1 MGHTA
6 LTPHLYRSAHSSH
19 APRGVPL
26 YDHGRVT
33 PTRDPGGLRDLNR
46 LRWVTIVLPIV
57 FVWGF
62 EIVRFFVL
70 DRQFSSDESHVAAAL
85 VLGAAIVFFAMLVSV
100 YLDRAQRHLV
110 SQNRDLTATHAVSS
124 AVRGGLALDDLL
136 EQSLDQVVTQT
147 HALAG
152 IVTVAGTDGQLII
165 HRRPAALAPGLTWLN
180 PILEEEPDPVLAA
193 PRYTRRT
200 GIDTGVLDLP
210 LVRGTT
216 RIGSVRLVFHPP
228 VEPDIS
234 DAALADIAG
243 EIAGAAQLG
252 LTVADLHRREQERE
266 ALYAVAL
273 QLTGR
278 ADLPDMLDSITQR
291 ARDLLGAERAVACLS
306 DRRGTTAPKSGAI
319 RERLAMA
326 DDGSVCLVA
335 HENAA
340 GDHPHNPLCP
350 LVDLTPASAW
360 AARPMRGPDGVL
372 GELCVV
378 RSGPPFT
385 QADRTLLGAL
395 ADMASIAV
403 RTARL
408 HEAEE
413 QWTIHAERDRIAREL
428 HDSLAQVLGVI
439 HLQLRSLEARAK
451 DEASLGI
458 ADELS
463 ALAET
468 ADEAYSDVREA
479 ILGLRE
485 TVREDDGL
493 EGSLREYLRKYSRQT
508 GIAANLTCDGDTR
521 RALSPRSEV
530 QLLRVVQEALTNTRK
545 HAGASRVSVKIDCL
559 ERGVTLTIADDGVGF
574 DPSIVSSSMEGGFG
588 LASMR
593 ERVEVIGGRLD
604 VHTAANQGT
613 TIIVRL
619 AVEDTVGTP
628 SAETPGAAR
637 R

>member
-1 MGHTA
+1 M
-6 LTPHLYRSAHSSH
+6 S
-19 APRGVPL
+19 VPN
-26 YDHGRVT
+26 GS
-33 PTRDPGGLRDLNR
+33 RDLNR
-46 LRWVTIVLPIV
+46 LKWATVILPIGFVWAFELLRFLVLDPRMSGDESYVASAMIMGGAIVIFATIVSI
-57 FVWGF
+57 
-62 EIVRFFVL
+62 
-70 DRQFSSDESHVAAAL
+70 
-85 VLGAAIVFFAMLVSV
+85 
-100 YLDRAQRHLV
+100 YLDRTQRQLV
-110 SQNRDLTATHAVSS
+110 SQNKDLTATHAVSS
-124 AVRGGLALDDLL
+124 AVRGGLSLPDLL
-136 EQSLDQVVTQT
+136 EQSLDRVVTQT
-147 HALAG
+147 GALAG
-152 IVTVAGTDGQLII
+152 SVTIQGADDLAISI
-165 HRRPAALAPGLTWLN
+165 RRPAVLTPGMAWLAPVLG
-180 PILEEEPDPVLAA
+180 EAADPAVDA
-193 PRYTRRT
+193 PRYTRRA

-210 LVRGTT
+210 LIRGVN
-216 RIGSVRLVFHPP
+216 RIGHLRLVFHPP

-252 LTVADLHRREQERE
+252 VTVADLHRRELERE

-278 ADLPDMLDSITQR
+278 GDLRDVLDTITQH

-306 DRRGTTAPKSGAI
+306 DPRELGMRAMAG

-326 DDGSVCLVA
+326 DDGSVCRVA
-335 HENAA
+335 HEKAA
-340 GDHPHNPLCP
+340 ANHPQNPHCP
-350 LVDLTPASAW
+350 LVVREDGAIW
-360 AARPMRGPDGVL
+360 MARPLRGPDGVL

-378 RSGPPFT
+378 RTGRPFT
-385 QADRTLLGAL
+385 ASEKSLLGAL
-395 ADMASIAV
+395 ADMAAIAV

-439 HLQLRSLEARAK
+439 HLQLRALETRAK
-451 DEASLGI
+451 DEASHTM

-463 ALAET
+463 DLADT
-468 ADEAYSDVREA
+468 ADEAYRDVREA

-508 GIAANLTCDGDTR
+508 GITTNLACEGDTR
-521 RALSPRSEV
+521 RFLSPRSEV

-545 HAGASRVSVKIDCL
+545 HAGANRIAVKINCL
-559 ERGVTLTIADDGVGF
+559 DGGTTLTIEDDGVGF
-574 DPSIVSSSMEGGFG
+574 DPATVSSSMEGGFG

-593 ERVEVIGGRLD
+593 ERVEQIGGRLD
-604 VHTAANQGT
+604 VHTAPNAGT
-613 TIIVRL
+613 TIVVRL
-619 AVEDTVGTP
+619 DAEDTVGTP
-628 SAETPGAAR
+628 SAEAPGTAR

>member
-1 MGHTA
+1 M
-6 LTPHLYRSAHSSH
+6 SE
-19 APRGVPL
+19 
-26 YDHGRVT
+26 
-33 PTRDPGGLRDLNR
+33 PGGARDLNR
-46 LRWVTIVLPIV
+46 LKWATILLPIG
-57 FVWGF
+57 FVWVF
-62 EIVRFFVL
+62 ELIRFLVL
-70 DRQFSSDESHVAAAL
+70 DPRLAGDEGHVASAMIM
-85 VLGAAIVFFAMLVSV
+85 GAAIIGFATVISL
-100 YLDRAQRHLV
+100 YLDRAQRQLV
-110 SQNRDLTATHAVSS
+110 SQNKDLTATHAVSS
-124 AVRGGLALDDLL
+124 AVRGGSSLPDLL
-136 EQSLDQVVTQT
+136 DQSLDRVVTQT
-147 HALAG
+147 GALAG
-152 IVTVAGTDGQLII
+152 IVTVHGTDGEPLTI
-165 HRRPAALAPGLTWLN
+165 RRPTTFTPGLAWLG
-180 PILEEEPDPVLAA
+180 PLLDEPFDAAVDA
-193 PRYTRRT
+193 PRYSHRS

-210 LVRGTT
+210 LTRGSN
-216 RIGSVRLVFHPP
+216 RIGHLRLAFHPP

-234 DAALADIAG
+234 DAALTDIAG

-252 LTVADLHRREQERE
+252 LTVTDLHRRERERE
-266 ALYAVAL
+266 VLYSVAL

-278 ADLPDMLDSITQR
+278 ADLRDVLDTITQH
-291 ARDLLGAERAVACLS
+291 ARDLLGADRAVACLS
-306 DRRGTTAPKSGAI
+306 DGREGAPRAVTG
-319 RERLAMA
+319 RERLAMS

-335 HENAA
+335 HEKAA
-340 GDHPHNPLCP
+340 ANHPRNPLCP
-350 LVDLTPASAW
+350 LVVQDANAVW
-360 AARPMRGPDGVL
+360 AARPLRGPDGIL

-378 RSGPPFT
+378 RSGRPFT
-385 QADRTLLGAL
+385 PPERDLLGAL
-395 ADMASIAV
+395 ADMAAIAV

-463 ALAET
+463 SLAET

-508 GIAANLTCDGDTR
+508 GIKASVTCEGDTR
-521 RALSPRSEV
+521 RALSPRAEV

-545 HAGASRVSVKIDCL
+545 HAEATRVSVRIDCS
-559 ERGVTLTIADDGVGF
+559 RPGAVLTIEDDGVGF
-574 DPSIVSSSMEGGFG
+574 DPSAILGSMDGGFG

-593 ERVEVIGGRLD
+593 ERVEQIGGRID
-604 VHTAANQGT
+604 VHTAPNEGT
-613 TIIVRL
+613 RIVVRL
-619 AVEDTVGTP
+619 DAEDTVGTH
-628 SAETPGAAR
+628 SAEAPGAAR

>member
-1 MGHTA
+1 M
-6 LTPHLYRSAHSSH
+6 S
-19 APRGVPL
+19 VPN
-26 YDHGRVT
+26 GS
-33 PTRDPGGLRDLNR
+33 RDLNR
-46 LRWVTIVLPIV
+46 LKWATVILPIGFVWAFELLRFLVLDPRMGGDESYVASAMIMGGAIVIFATIVSI
-57 FVWGF
+57 
-62 EIVRFFVL
+62 
-70 DRQFSSDESHVAAAL
+70 
-85 VLGAAIVFFAMLVSV
+85 
-100 YLDRAQRHLV
+100 YLDRTQRQLVAQ
-110 SQNRDLTATHAVSS
+110 NKDLTATHAVSS
-124 AVRGGLALDDLL
+124 AVRGGLSLPDLL
-136 EQSLDQVVTQT
+136 EQSLDRVVTQT
-147 HALAG
+147 GALAG
-152 IVTVAGTDGQLII
+152 SVVIAGADDQPLAI
-165 HRRPAALAPGLTWLN
+165 RRPAVLTPGMAWLAPVLG
-180 PILEEEPDPVLAA
+180 EAADPAVDA
-193 PRYTRRT
+193 PRYTRRA

-210 LVRGTT
+210 LIRGAN
-216 RIGSVRLVFHPP
+216 RIGHLRLVFHPP

-252 LTVADLHRREQERE
+252 VTVADLHRRERERE

-278 ADLPDMLDSITQR
+278 GDLRDVLDTITQH

-306 DRRGTTAPKSGAI
+306 DPRELGMRAMAG

-326 DDGSVCLVA
+326 DDGSVCRVA
-335 HENAA
+335 HEKAA
-340 GDHPHNPLCP
+340 ANHPQNPHCP
-350 LVDLTPASAW
+350 IVLREDGAIW
-360 AARPMRGPDGVL
+360 MARPLRGPDGVL

-378 RSGPPFT
+378 RTGRPFT
-385 QADRTLLGAL
+385 SSEKSLLGAL
-395 ADMASIAV
+395 ADMAAIAV

-439 HLQLRSLEARAK
+439 HLQLRALETRAK
-451 DEASLGI
+451 DEASHTM

-463 ALAET
+463 DLADT
-468 ADEAYSDVREA
+468 ADEAYRDVREA

-508 GIAANLTCDGDTR
+508 GITTNLACEGDTR
-521 RALSPRSEV
+521 RFLSPRSEV

-545 HAGASRVSVKIDCL
+545 HAEATRVAVRINCL
-559 ERGVTLTIADDGVGF
+559 DGGTTLTIEDDGLGF
-574 DPSIVSSSMEGGFG
+574 DPSTVSSSMEGGFG

-593 ERVEVIGGRLD
+593 ERVEQIGGRLD
-604 VHTAANQGT
+604 VHTAPNAGT
-613 TIIVRL
+613 TIVVRL
-619 AVEDTVGTP
+619 DAEDTVGTP
-628 SAETPGAAR
+628 SAEAPGTAR